1 MIIKN
6 LIYNEDVDSK
16 IFKSENFNFI
26 FDKSTFSSFS
36 WGETEEITPLYNPIS
51 PEEINLI
58 LPDEYVFDKK
68 IFFKLFNLNID
79 FNEIKKSNYTS
90 VSCIT
95 SVNVFCDNFSNN
107 ENVKQLFNYLNE
119 LCFVP
124 FLNIDFNKNISLRDI
139 FKLKYLNVKNVILN
153 VKTPSIDV
161 ISIIKLFL
169 ENDIFVKV
177 KFIVS
182 NEVFEKVFSI
192 ISNNEYPKQL
202 LTLINFNKS
211 FNKDNLKKLTKYLKE
226 NNLVSIV
233 IDRNNFNKTKNY
245 EMKSLNYRPGIDSC
259 VIDLKNNKIY
269 PSLENFEK
277 IVNINDVN
285 SIYDYWNSNVFKN
298 FRKSIVSKLEKDL
311 IKK

>member
-1 MIIKN
+1 M
-6 LIYNEDVDSK
+6 
-16 IFKSENFNFI
+16 
-26 FDKSTFSSFS
+26 
-36 WGETEEITPLYNPIS
+36 
-51 PEEINLI
+51 
-58 LPDEYVFDKK
+58 
-68 IFFKLFNLNID
+68 
-79 FNEIKKSNYTS
+79 
-90 VSCIT
+90 
-95 SVNVFCDNFSNN
+95 
-107 ENVKQLFNYLNE
+107 
-119 LCFVP
+119 
-124 FLNIDFNKNISLRDI
+124 RDI

-233 IDRNNFNKTKNY
+233 IDRNNFNKTK
-245 EMKSLNYRPGIDSC
+245 I
-259 VIDLKNNKIY
+259 
-269 PSLENFEK
+269 
-277 IVNINDVN
+277 
-285 SIYDYWNSNVFKN
+285 
-298 FRKSIVSKLEKDL
+298 
-311 IKK
+311 